1 MSDFSKYFLMTTED
15 VPKYVQS
22 KLTYFSKDAKLS
34 CTEIGDG
41 NINYVFRV
49 QDKNGKS
56 IIVKQ
61 AGLETRIKPDLGV
74 STDRGK
80 NRIGN
85 SFYTEFLCQRP
96 CSQNISLRRNN
107 VRNDNAGYDRP
118 HNDAYRSFKS

>member
-22 KLTYFSKDAKLS
+22 KLTYFSEDAKLS

-49 QDKNGKS
+49 QDENGKS
-56 IIVKQ
+56 IIV
-61 AGLETRIKPDLGV
+61 
-74 STDRGK
+74 
-80 NRIGN
+80 N
-85 SFYTEFLCQRP
+85 SFYTEFLCRRP

>member
-22 KLTYFSKDAKLS
+22 KLTYFSEDAKLS

-49 QDKNGKS
+49 QDENGKS

-74 STDRGK
+74 STDRG
-80 NRIGN
+80 RIE
-85 SFYTEFLCQRP
+85 SEIL
-96 CSQNISLRRNN
+96 SI
-107 VRNDNAGYDRP
+107 
-118 HNDAYRSFKS
+118 